1 MKTLEDVLQE
11 ITPQPD
17 PDFVAE
23 MERRMKEGFPAPDRK
38 RTLRE
43 RLPRMALPDLRPRAA
58 AGVAASAVLALLV
71 TVSLVDRDESDR
83 AGGGGGAGVLSEE
96 SAQDSGGA
104 SGGRALSAPDDSTAI
119 APPDATRPVPPIEPP
134 RGDGVAPNARTRRV
148 ERSAQLT
155 LAADPAGFDRLANA
169 IFRVAERHRGFVLHS
184 SFAEGE
190 EDGVSTGIF
199 DIRVPVTELN
209 ATLNE
214 LSRIATV
221 RLRSE
226 TGNDVTGSVI
236 SVRDNLRNAQAE
248 RRGLLR
254 RLERADTEIAAEA
267 LRRQLQLKTQEIAGM
282 RANLRGLRERT
293 NFAAVSVELVDE
305 DDGAAGS
312 SKGEADEALDDA
324 LGYLEDILSFLI
336 RAAAIVIPALL
347 ASVIGW
353 LVAARLRRRARERTL
368 A

>member
-23 MERRMKEGFPAPDRK
+23 MERRMQEGFPAPDGK
-38 RTLRE
+38 RTLRD
-43 RLPRMALPDLRPRAA
+43 RLPRIALPDLRPRAV

-71 TVSLVDRDESDR
+71 TISVVDDGGERSPDR
-83 AGGGGGAGVLSEE
+83 PVAAVQEEPPAGAEDDAGAT
-96 SAQDSGGA
+96 
-104 SGGRALSAPDDSTAI
+104 GGRALSAPEDSTAI
-119 APPDATRPVPPIEPP
+119 APPGTAQPIPPIEPP
-134 RGDGVAPNARTRRV
+134 GDNVAPNARTRRV

-155 LAADPAGFDRLANA
+155 LAADPAEFDRLANA
-169 IFRVAERHRGFVLHS
+169 IFRAAERHRGFVLRS
-184 SFAEGE
+184 SFTQGE
-190 EDGVSTGIF
+190 SDDVSTGIF
-199 DIRVPVTELN
+199 DLRVPVTELN

-226 TGNDVTGSVI
+226 TGNDVTGTVV
-236 SVRDNLRNAQAE
+236 SVRDSLRNAQAE
-248 RRGLLR
+248 RRSLLR
-254 RLERADTEIAAEA
+254 RLERAETEIAADA

-293 NFAAVSVELVDE
+293 NFAAISVELVDE
-305 DDGAAGS
+305 DDGAATS
-312 SKGEADEALDDA
+312 SDGETDEALDDA
-324 LGYLEDILSFLI
+324 VGYLEDILSFLI

-347 ASVIGW
+347 TGLIGW
-353 LVAARLRRRARERTL
+353 LVAARLRKRARERTL